1 MLMTIVDLEK
11 DSQISRHTWRVWI
24 RLGKVPVVRLGR
36 CVRVDEIAYRKF
48 LAQHVHGDGSD
59 LGTASRTKSGRFRAE
74 GV

>member
-1 MLMTIVDLEK
+1 MLMTVSDLEK

-36 CVRVDEIAYRKF
+36 CVRVEETAYRKF
-48 LAQHVHGDGSD
+48 LAQHGHGAESG
-59 LGTASRTKSGRFRAE
+59 LASMTHRNSGEPKGA

>member
-36 CVRVDEIAYRKF
+36 CVRVDENAYRKF
-48 LAQHVHGDGSD
+48 LAHHVHGAESD
-59 LGTASRTKSGRFRAE
+59 LATMTHRKAGGPKVA

>member
-1 MLMTIVDLEK
+1 MLMTVSDLER

-36 CVRVDEIAYRKF
+36 CVRVDEVAYRKF
-48 LAQHVHGDGSD
+48 LAQHGHG
-59 LGTASRTKSGRFRAE
+59 AESGLTPMTHKKRGEPKVA